1 MRRLLI
7 LFALL
12 TINLVAFAAD
22 KDVDFKVNAPMLV
35 SVGETFRVE
44 FSLNDDPDKNSF
56 NAPSFDGLEV
66 LAGPQV
72 STGSSIQI
80 INGSMSRSKET
91 TYTYILVADSASTY
105 TIGSASVVVDK
116 KEYRTKPTPLEVVQ
130 ERSSNQSSTNNRASS
145 PATTAAGGASSQ
157 ADAAARV
164 ASDDILLRMELSR
177 RNPYQGEPVRATLK
191 LYSRVAVVGSEDY
204 KLPSYNGFWKQEIP
218 SDNSTSTRETYNGK
232 VYDVRVLSDNIL
244 YPQQSGVLT
253 IEPASMIAIAQVV
266 MQSRNG
272 ANPFFGGR
280 EVYNVRRKIS
290 TPEISIDVKSLP
302 TGAPSSF
309 SGAVGRFTI
318 QSSISSDNITANSAA
333 NFNLRIAGEG
343 NLAFIQAPKLNLP
356 SSFDL
361 YSVKSSEEIK
371 TTRSAA
377 VGYKQYEY
385 PFIARSQGLFEIPAV
400 NFSYFDPTQSR
411 YVTLSTAAIP
421 INVAADLTSNGDDS
435 VPQMITSISRE
446 DVKLLGQD
454 IRFIKLNSSP
464 FATLSTPFILSRGY
478 YITLFAIVLLFAVIY
493 ILSRRMMSNSQNSV
507 LMRGK
512 HANKVAIQRFKAA
525 KGYMNS
531 GNERAFYEE
540 MHHALWGYMGDKLN
554 ISVAALT
561 RESVR
566 ERLIK
571 RGVTAEL
578 ASKFSQIITHCDQA
592 QYSPAASAQMGD
604 IYIDA
609 VDFISQ
615 IETQIKR

>member
-1 MRRLLI
+1 M

-66 LAGPQV
+66 LAGPQI

-105 TIGSASVVVDK
+105 TIGSASVAVDK
-116 KEYRTKPTPLEVVQ
+116 KEYLTKATPLEVIQ
-130 ERSSNQSSTNNRASS
+130 ERSSNQSSANNRASS
-145 PATTAAGGASSQ
+145 PAATTAAGGASSQ

-177 RNPYQGEPVRATLK
+177 NNPYQGEPVRATLK

-218 SDNSTSTRETYNGK
+218 SDNSSSTRETYNGK

-244 YPQQSGVLT
+244 YPQQSGVLK

-290 TPEISIDVKSLP
+290 TPEITIKVKSLP
-302 TGAPSSF
+302 AGAPASF

-333 NFNLRIAGEG
+333 SFNLRIAGEG
-343 NLAFIQAPKLNLP
+343 NLAFIQAPKLDLP
-356 SSFDL
+356 ASFDL

-385 PFIARSQGLFEIPAV
+385 PFIARSQGLFELPAV

-411 YVTLSTAAIP
+411 YVTLAAAAIP
-421 INVAADLTSNGDDS
+421 INVAADLTSSGDENE
-435 VPQMITSISRE
+435 PQMVTTISKG

-454 IRFIKLNSSP
+454 IRFIKLNSLP

-478 YITLFAIVLLFAVIY
+478 YISLFAIVLLFAVVY

-512 HANKVAIQRFKAA
+512 RANKVAIQRFKAA
-525 KGYMNS
+525 KVYMSS

-540 MHHALWGYMGDKLN
+540 MHHALWGYMSDKLN

-578 ASKFSQIITHCDQA
+578 ASNFSQIITHCDQA
-592 QYSPAASAQMGD
+592 QYSPAASAQMGE

-609 VDFISQ
+609 VDFISR

>member
-1 MRRLLI
+1 M
-7 LFALL
+7 FALL